1 MIIVRLLLIMCD
13 HYDGMME
20 TTPVPTSTSRLDTEL
35 EALIDLTSHVT
46 VSCDSVAGGTG
57 YCDHISH
64 TDRKVSGSGHVG
76 PG

>member
-1 MIIVRLLLIMCD
+1 MIIVRLLLIMSD
-13 HYDGMME
+13 HYGGMME
-20 TTPVPTSTSRLDTEL
+20 TTPVPTSTSRLDTEM
-35 EALIDLTSHVT
+35 EALFVLTSHVT
-46 VSCDSVAGGTG
+46 VSCDSVAGGTE